1 MTGPLLPGFL
11 DVSGDILCSR
21 SDEGLKDML
30 VHYRFIFGSLS
41 NLNFCASFSH
51 CLEMG
56 DRRQET
62 VEMTLRENES
72 AHTEQLTYAL
82 FLRTPHQE
90 VLLLRVVTR
99 AYTN

>member
-1 MTGPLLPGFL
+1 
-11 DVSGDILCSR
+11 
-21 SDEGLKDML
+21 
-30 VHYRFIFGSLS
+30 
-41 NLNFCASFSH
+41 
-51 CLEMG
+51 MG